1 MGPHVDQELDP
12 VGQRVEL
19 SQQLDP
25 GRFERFSQQRLAIA
39 PGVVVSSPAE
49 VFDGG
54 IDLRRVNV
62 ELMGQDAEKPLPPHG
77 VQRQIDMPQGR
88 GPGPGRNLTAPGFQ
102 TVPHLLVKGFQVGV
116 GKVGPGAGLGSVVGR
131 TGDVLPGV
139 FQFAQRT
146 VQKPGLLRFRL
157 WGRLDG

>member
-1 MGPHVDQELDP
+1 LG
-12 VGQRVEL
+12 
-19 SQQLDP
+19 QQLDP
-25 GRFERFSQQRLAIA
+25 RCLEGLSQQRLTIA
-39 PGVVVSSPAE
+39 PGVVVRGPAK

-62 ELMGQDAEKPLPPHG
+62 EFMGQDAEKPLAPHC
-77 VQRQIDMPQGR
+77 VQRQIDIPQGR
-88 GPGPGRNLTAPGFQ
+88 GLGPGRNLAAPGLQ

-116 GKVGPGAGLGSVVGR
+116 GKIGPGTGLGGVVGR

-139 FQFAQRT
+139 FQFAQRP
-146 VQKPGLLRFRL
+146 VQKSGLLRFRL